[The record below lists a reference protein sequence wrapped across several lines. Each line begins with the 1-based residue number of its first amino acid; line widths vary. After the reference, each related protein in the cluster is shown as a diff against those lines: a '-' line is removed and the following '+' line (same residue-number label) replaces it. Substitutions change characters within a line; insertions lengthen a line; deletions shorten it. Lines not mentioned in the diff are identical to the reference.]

1 LDWNE
6 PHFETCKLS
15 AHRILQTMA
24 GTGRITYSATIDK
37 IPPRKRKATM
47 GKTTSCLAL
56 IATVAALLCCSG
68 NGFASAIDDRI
79 EASAKQSYVFRIFL
93 KGDDVTVQSQEGV
106 VTLTGTVSEES
117 YKLLAQEAV
126 ASLPEVKSVN
136 NHLAAKGEVPAKYKD
151 AWLVTKVK
159 STLMFH
165 RQLNAAEIEV
175 TAKEGTITLRGGEA
189 IGLEEKNLATEY
201 AEDVEGVK
209 GVINE
214 MTVLTPGMGLDDTVY
229 REPMDDASI
238 TALVKVTL
246 RYHRSTSAL
255 EAVVETKEGL
265 VELKGKV
272 GSEAEK
278 DRATKLASDVHG
290 VKTVVNSMT
299 VEER

>member
-1 LDWNE
+1 
-6 PHFETCKLS
+6 
-15 AHRILQTMA
+15 
-24 GTGRITYSATIDK
+24 
-37 IPPRKRKATM
+37 M
-47 GKTTSCLAL
+47 GKTTPRLAL
-56 IATVAALLCCSG
+56 IATIAVLFCCNG

-93 KGDDVTVQSQEGV
+93 KGDDVTVQSKEGV
-106 VTLTGTVSEES
+106 VTLTGTVSEEP

-126 ASLPEVKSVN
+126 ASLPEVKSVT

-165 RQLNAAEIEV
+165 RRLNAAEIEV
-175 TAKEGTITLRGGEA
+175 TAKEGTITLRGGQA
-189 IGLEEKNLATEY
+189 IGSEEKNLATEY

-209 GVINE
+209 AVVNE
-214 MTVLTPGMGLDDTVY
+214 MTVLTPGMGLDDNVY
-229 REPMDDASI
+229 RPPMDDASI

-246 RYHRSTSAL
+246 QYHRSTSAL
-255 EAVVETKEGL
+255 EAVVETKDGL
-265 VELKGKV
+265 VVLKGKV

-299 VEER
+299 VEGN